1 MPSIF
6 RPTSQL
12 LCGLCMFRWLRSKEG
27 IEASHWRENPGNLR
41 PSTKRANFHWNLH
54 VCCPRNV
61 NEFFL
66 MHEFFTCKLPHEFL
80 SDIDLS
86 SFYEYKHI
94 IPKLMFEWWTL
105 KKKAIESILLLVPMS
120 RL

>member
-1 MPSIF
+1 
-6 RPTSQL
+6 
-12 LCGLCMFRWLRSKEG
+12 MFVAQEMSM
-27 IEASHWRENPGNLR
+27 S
-41 PSTKRANFHWNLH
+41 
-54 VCCPRNV
+54 
-61 NEFFL
+61 FFL